1 MLFFKY
7 VSDRYKGQKFAEFT
21 ISKGASFED
30 LIEAKGKSDVGERAD
45 KIIQKFLEDNQLI
58 GSLPDVSFN
67 NADEL
72 GSGKELVDKV
82 SGLIGVFQNPAIDFK
97 NNRASGDDIIG
108 DAYEYFMMKFAQE
121 SGKSKGQFYTPSEVS
136 RIIARLIGIADIKE
150 SPNKKWTLYDPA
162 AGSGS
167 LLIRAADEAPV
178 NANGDSIVTI
188 FGQESDRA
196 TAGLAKMNL
205 ILHQK
210 GTGEIQRGNTLSSPK
225 FIDEFGELKKFDFIV
240 MNPPFSDKDWSDGIK
255 TTEDEYKRFD
265 GYGIPPE
272 KNGDYAWFLH
282 VLKSL
287 DSNGKAGF
295 VMPHGVLFRGNS
307 EETIRQQIL
316 KKRYIKAIISLPAN
330 LFYGTGIP
338 ACIIILDKEN
348 TDTREDI
355 FLIDASR
362 GFKKDGNKNRL
373 REQDIEKIVQTYTN
387 RVEIKGYSKIVKYT
401 DVLDENTNNGNLNVP
416 RYIQKIDETLPQNIA
431 AHLKGGIP
439 ETDIESLEKL
449 WNIAPEL
456 KNIIFKCIDEVHKV
470 YHLALASS
478 EIESAIGEDINI
490 LAEKDNE
497 IIKLFSAWKNSV
509 KNILL
514 GITQTTIPKDLIREI
529 SMSLLQ
535 KYEEAKL
542 LDNYDVYDCLLN
554 YWNAKLQD
562 DVYTIKVAGYDVAR
576 ELEYEYG
583 QKKKKDENGKIVKDE
598 NGDAVMEDDTTK
610 VKSFEGALI
619 PKEIIESE
627 FFADKLSH
635 LNSLIEQSATIE
647 GELDEMIEEESGE
660 EGLLKEVLNDKGDGI
675 PKANINDSR
684 VVIITDRDELDD
696 QIESLFF
703 DVGENVTRAK
713 SCANLREILDKN
725 EDNIVCSLIHK
736 YGHNAGKQADID
748 QYRKELIKD
757 LPAGFK
763 AKGNIIA
770 FIDECHRTN
779 SGKLHEA
786 VKALMPDAVL
796 IGFTGTPLLKK
807 DKQTSLEIFGTY
819 IHTYKF
825 DEGVEDGVVL
835 DLRYEARDVDQDL
848 SNKDKLDLWFEN
860 KTMGLT
866 ERAKIQLKQ
875 SWTSINKLYSS
886 KQRLEKIAADIV
898 FDMSLKPRLKDDR
911 GTAMLVAN
919 SIYEACRYWEIF
931 MSMGFTKCAIVTS
944 YEPTTQSVRTATSD
958 LSQESE
964 EEYKK
969 SIYERM
975 LGGNGYSGDLEIA
988 LIPEWFRTDILKEEL
1003 DKNGVLVE
1011 NSNITETEKFAL
1023 PMHHDLWWKELF
1035 GCYYGGI

>member
-1 MLFFKY
+1 MAVKKSELYSLLWEACNKLRGGVEPARYKDYVLVLLFFKY

-509 KNILL
+509 KNYLDVITVEDKSDPYVSEMLSIGGYTVKNNLGGVVPYVIVRTNQKEVDSLL
-514 GITQTTIPKDLIREI
+514 GSISETAPSAPKSGDFWYKIDHTEKNFKLGSYSNTTSSSASSISYAIPVSWCNAVTDDIIGAASITGQVLFGGKVYKKFTANLTVSVPDTVIPSISSVTFSDVDDSAVPSSWGIYVQGQSGLKLKSISCTGAYGSEI
-529 SMSLLQ
+529 
-535 KYEEAKL
+535 K
-542 LDNYDVYDCLLN
+542 
-554 YWNAKLQD
+554 
-562 DVYTIKVAGYDVAR
+562 
-576 ELEYEYG
+576 
-583 QKKKKDENGKIVKDE
+583 
-598 NGDAVMEDDTTK
+598 K
-610 VKSFEGALI
+610 VKMT
-619 PKEIIESE
+619 
-627 FFADKLSH
+627 ADSRIRTTDYPELPEMDHISQSGEVSVMVTVTDSRNRTVNKSAVVSVVSYASPKLSSVKSERC
-635 LNSLIEQSATIE
+635 NA
-647 GELDEMIEEESGE
+647 SGE
-660 EGLLKEVLNDKGDGI
+660 TDNDGTYFLSTTSAVFPSCLGKNALTLTVKYKRTDLKNYGNEVQ
-675 PKANINDSR
+675 INPGS
-684 VVIITDRDELDD
+684 
-696 QIESLFF
+696 
-703 DVGENVTRAK
+703 NV
-713 SCANLREILDKN
+713 CANNDLDPEYSCDVLYTLSDEFN
-725 EDNIVCSLIHK
+725 TVTYSDFVSTAVYLMHFLHGGRTTSRSCS
-736 YGHNAGKQADID
+736 
-748 QYRKELIKD
+748 
-757 LPAGFK
+757 
-763 AKGNIIA
+763 
-770 FIDECHRTN
+770 
-779 SGKLHEA
+779 
-786 VKALMPDAVL
+786 
-796 IGFTGTPLLKK
+796 
-807 DKQTSLEIFGTY
+807 
-819 IHTYKF
+819 
-825 DEGVEDGVVL
+825 
-835 DLRYEARDVDQDL
+835 
-848 SNKDKLDLWFEN
+848 
-860 KTMGLT
+860 
-866 ERAKIQLKQ
+866 
-875 SWTSINKLYSS
+875 
-886 KQRLEKIAADIV
+886 
-898 FDMSLKPRLKDDR
+898 
-911 GTAMLVAN
+911 
-919 SIYEACRYWEIF
+919 
-931 MSMGFTKCAIVTS
+931 
-944 YEPTTQSVRTATSD
+944 
-958 LSQESE
+958 
-964 EEYKK
+964 
-969 SIYERM
+969 
-975 LGGNGYSGDLEIA
+975 
-988 LIPEWFRTDILKEEL
+988 
-1003 DKNGVLVE
+1003 
-1011 NSNITETEKFAL
+1011 
-1023 PMHHDLWWKELF
+1023 
-1035 GCYYGGI
+1035 